1 MFLSAVS
8 VGCNG
13 SDTVD
18 RTQLF
23 GIWQTEED
31 GSSTIVT
38 FHSDGT
44 WVSFTKPVSGA
55 GSKSNASGTWKLE
68 NGRIHFEVTSAQGGS
83 LEAGDSWNSE
93 ILEVT
98 KTKFRLRRDD
108 GGIKEYLRKN

>member
-1 MFLSAVS
+1 MYGRFMVFLVLMFLSAVS

-38 FHSDGT
+38 FQRATLPEPG
-44 WVSFTKPVSGA
+44 
-55 GSKSNASGTWKLE
+55 
-68 NGRIHFEVTSAQGGS
+68 
-83 LEAGDSWNSE
+83 NSRMVVF
-93 ILEVT
+93 IS
-98 KTKFRLRRDD
+98 R
-108 GGIKEYLRKN
+108 